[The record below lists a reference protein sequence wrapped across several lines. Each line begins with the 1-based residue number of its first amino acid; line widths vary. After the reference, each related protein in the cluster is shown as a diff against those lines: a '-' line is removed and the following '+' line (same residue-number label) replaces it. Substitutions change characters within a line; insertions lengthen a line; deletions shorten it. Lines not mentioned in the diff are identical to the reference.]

1 MGIMKTT
8 ADIPED
14 ELQEAVRHAGAKTK
28 REAIVTALRDYNHR
42 RRLARL
48 AEAFGTLERFMTQDD
63 LRRMRKDSRRPRASR
78 RP

>member
-28 REAIVTALRDYNHR
+28 REAIVTALRDYNRR